1 MQPGR
6 GGRIV
11 KLLGLMAATMIALTA
26 CALPTAKDK
35 YGKGPLPNRAM
46 VERYYAQY
54 LEKASPQYFF
64 VANDGSNIG
73 YSFCEG

>member
-1 MQPGR
+1 
-6 GGRIV
+6 
-11 KLLGLMAATMIALTA
+11 MIALTA